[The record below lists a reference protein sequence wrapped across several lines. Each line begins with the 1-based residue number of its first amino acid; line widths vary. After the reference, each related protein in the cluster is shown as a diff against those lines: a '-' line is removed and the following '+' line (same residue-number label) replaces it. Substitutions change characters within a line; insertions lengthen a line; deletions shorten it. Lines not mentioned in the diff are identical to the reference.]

1 MNLKIIKLDSRRLLS
16 LDFWRSFFMGNVY
29 PIAVCALVFL
39 GNVTA
44 LDYYFN
50 FLVTAAAIFALFLT
64 DSVKPII
71 ITVCTYIYQ
80 ISIPHAPSYPTYSDF
95 FFSGWRAPAT
105 VILIVCVGA
114 AFSVFFFKR
123 GIHRKLTPK
132 RTPLLIPL
140 SAFSIA
146 LIVNGVF
153 SSDWTLENLIFA
165 ILNIIVYFFWFLIL
179 YHGLDEKENVEKL
192 AGYFSYVS
200 LLISFVI
207 VLELACLY
215 IWGNVIVDGEIT
227 KVSVALGWGIWN
239 LVGGALVSYI
249 PILFY
254 ATRYPRLKW
263 ISAPLCAL
271 AYLSCILTLSRN
283 ALLVGT
289 LVLLLCVFI
298 HMRTLVKR
306 RGLVAL
312 AIAISFLFLSVAIA
326 LAWDKI
332 STLFLDYFNRL
343 LSDNGRFSLW
353 REAISDFSCAPIFG
367 VGFYGYTPDTAT
379 FGVLPKM
386 AHNFVLEFLCASGI
400 FAPITFGFWI
410 FESARAIFKVGDSG
424 RLILSLTPLSV
435 LVGSLFDNFVFYIYP
450 MFIYNVILAII
461 TKNAKKEKTL

>member
-1 MNLKIIKLDSRRLLS
+1 MRDKVRRFLS
-16 LDFWRSFFMGNVY
+16 DAEAFY
-29 PIAVCALVFL
+29 L
-39 GNVTA
+39 GRF
-44 LDYYFN
+44 Y
-50 FLVTAAAIFALFLT
+50 
-64 DSVKPII
+64 
-71 ITVCTYIYQ
+71 
-80 ISIPHAPSYPTYSDF
+80 
-95 FFSGWRAPAT
+95 
-105 VILIVCVGA
+105 
-114 AFSVFFFKR
+114 
-123 GIHRKLTPK
+123 
-132 RTPLLIPL
+132 PLLIAFIVLFPSLFGFEVFFYFLHATLASVGLFISKSIKPFIISLLTFHLEISIKHSPFYPSYSDYLTSGGNLALMIILFVTVLGAIFYFAVKKEVIKRAKEEKDRVTLALAPL
-140 SAFSIA
+140 SLVLLFNGAFSGEWEIRGLLFALA
-146 LIVNGVF
+146 LIF
-153 SSDWTLENLIFA
+153 TYA
-165 ILNIIVYFFWFLIL
+165 ILFIIIRY
-179 YHGLDEKENVEKL
+179 GLDYDEGIFE
-192 AGYFSYVS
+192 YISY
-200 LLISFVI
+200 IGVI
-207 VLELACLY
+207 VSAVMIIQLLLLFLSGTP
-215 IWGNVIVDGEIT
+215 IKNGSIVKE
-227 KVSVALGWGIWN
+227 SVALGWGIWN

-263 ISAPLCAL
+263 ISLPLCAL

-312 AIAISFLFLSVAIA
+312 AIAIGFLFLSVAIA

-353 REAISDFSCAPIFG
+353 REAISDFFRAPIFG

-379 FGVLPKM
+379 FGALPKM

-400 FAPITFGFWI
+400 FAPIAFGFWI

-435 LVGSLFDNFVFYIYP
+435 LVGSLLDNFVFYIYP